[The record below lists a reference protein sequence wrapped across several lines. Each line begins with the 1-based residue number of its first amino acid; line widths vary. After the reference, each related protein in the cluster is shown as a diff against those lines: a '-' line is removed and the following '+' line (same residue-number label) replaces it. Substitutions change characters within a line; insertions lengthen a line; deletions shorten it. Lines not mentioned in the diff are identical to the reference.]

1 MTASAHSL
9 VIAFA
14 QAKETEIDSLQ
25 ERLNDGE
32 DVLHSRE
39 ADLEAARAQLAE
51 LQKKLEGD
59 TLSRAKDLEASDKRL
74 RAQLEELQLK
84 LDEVCASL
92 GWT

>member
-1 MTASAHSL
+1 M
-9 VIAFA
+9 
-14 QAKETEIDSLQ
+14 
-25 ERLNDGE
+25 
-32 DVLHSRE
+32 HSRE
-39 ADLEAARAQLAE
+39 ADLETARAQLAE

-84 LDEVCASL
+84 LDEVCASP